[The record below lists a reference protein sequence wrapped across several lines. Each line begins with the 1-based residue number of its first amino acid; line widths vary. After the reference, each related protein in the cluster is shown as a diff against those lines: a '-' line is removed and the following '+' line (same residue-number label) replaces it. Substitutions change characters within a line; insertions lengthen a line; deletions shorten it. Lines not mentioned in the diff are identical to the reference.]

1 MQSLVLRNATPILWK
16 YPCLLYTSL
25 PQLSKALTRIAIALE
40 KQERT
45 LQFAHCMENIAID
58 GKIVFQKGDTC
69 ILALNNQGTC
79 LLYTSNR
86 IEIAEFCIQTD
97 ELWFLAKEI
106 LY

>member
-1 MQSLVLRNATPILWK
+1 MGLQFHETVYGKNFFNHQ
-16 YPCLLYTSL
+16 L

-69 ILALNNQGTC
+69 ILALNNQGTG
-79 LLYTSNR
+79 YTAYKLEEGVQIPLNW
-86 IEIAEFCIQTD
+86 ATD
-97 ELWFLAKEI
+97 EGCFRAE
-106 LY
+106 

>member
-1 MQSLVLRNATPILWK
+1 MGLQFHETVYGKNFFNHQ
-16 YPCLLYTSL
+16 L

-69 ILALNNQGTC
+69 ILALNNQGTG
-79 LLYTSNR
+79 YTAYKLAEGVR
-86 IEIAEFCIQTD
+86 IPLNWATD
-97 ELWFLAKEI
+97 EGCFRAE
-106 LY
+106 